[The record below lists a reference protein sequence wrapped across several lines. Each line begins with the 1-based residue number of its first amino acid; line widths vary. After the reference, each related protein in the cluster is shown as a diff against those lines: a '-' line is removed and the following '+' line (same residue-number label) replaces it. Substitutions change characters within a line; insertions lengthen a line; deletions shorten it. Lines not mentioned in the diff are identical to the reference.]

1 MLLEEHKQAYT
12 MAKIEDTIAALETK
26 LKQARAVKQK
36 AEARKREIVQKATR
50 AQDTRRKILVGSFFL
65 QRAATEEQKEKLRA
79 LLDPYLTRLDDR
91 ALFALAPLQ
100 DAENSASTTTV
111 ASVPPLQSAL

>member
-1 MLLEEHKQAYT
+1 

-26 LKQARAVKQK
+26 LRQAKAVKQK

-65 QRAATEEQKEKLRA
+65 QRAATEEQKEKLRS

-91 ALFALAPLQ
+91 ALFALAPLP
-100 DAENSASTTTV
+100 DPEDSAPIAKV
-111 ASVPPLQSAL
+111 AIAAPLQPASI

>member
-1 MLLEEHKQAYT
+1 
-12 MAKIEDTIAALETK
+12 MAKIEDTIAALEIK
-26 LKQARAVKQK
+26 LKQAKAVKQK

-65 QRAATEEQKEKLRA
+65 QRAATEEQKEKLRS

-91 ALFALAPLQ
+91 ALFALAPLA
-100 DAENSASTTTV
+100 DSEDSASMAKV
-111 ASVPPLQSAL
+111 AIAAPLQPAPI